1 MIKLILLSKS
11 YGAMHTV
18 VAGLLVPIKIHVV
31 LYSKLATYGHS
42 VTGNKASFPQPTT
55 VLTLI
60 PVALFKHID

>member
-1 MIKLILLSKS
+1 MGH
-11 YGAMHTV
+11 GAMHTV

-42 VTGNKASFPQPTT
+42 VTGNTAYFPQPTT